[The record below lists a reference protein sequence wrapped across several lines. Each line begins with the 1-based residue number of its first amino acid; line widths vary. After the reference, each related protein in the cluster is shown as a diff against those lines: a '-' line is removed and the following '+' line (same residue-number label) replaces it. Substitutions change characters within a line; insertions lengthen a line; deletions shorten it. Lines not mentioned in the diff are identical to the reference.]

1 MLCPQCGHEFAWHV
15 GVCPTCGVDLVE
27 RLESPHA
34 PTPDVELVPV
44 FATGD
49 AGLISVAKSLLEA
62 EGIDYLGRGEGVQDL
77 FGWGRIASGFN
88 VIVGP
93 VQFLVREE
101 DAERARELLQG
112 LEDGPDDPPEEI
124 AG

>member
-112 LEDGPDDPPEEI
+112 LEDGPEDPPEEI